1 MKDDDIYQQPTSYSS
16 SAHRIIALA
25 TQASMIFVSS
35 FYTPNLLNGKMTRMR
50 EIVDKH
56 FLDNYIIPIYQGY
69 LIDLTQ
75 YLSQFEALKKTLN
88 NNVNEVIVSKI
99 EYNYQVKVKSLI
111 KEGKLL
117 DDYVLG
123 NVVSLL
129 EFLREW
135 NITIRW
141 LLLHSNC
148 RDKASRANV

>member
-75 YLSQFEALKKTLN
+75 YLGQFEASKKALN
-88 NNVNEVIVSKI
+88 NNFNEVLLAKLHIIIKSK
-99 EYNYQVKVKSLI
+99 
-111 KEGKLL
+111 
-117 DDYVLG
+117 
-123 NVVSLL
+123 
-129 EFLREW
+129 
-135 NITIRW
+135 
-141 LLLHSNC
+141 
-148 RDKASRANV
+148 